1 VADALHYGNFLLDRL
16 QVEARVAPRYALDG
30 HRLIGPVIMV
40 ADARLCKRALAEYFA
55 ERVPGDWH
63 PAPLGAHRFF
73 NL

>member
-1 VADALHYGNFLLDRL
+1 MADALHYGNFLLDRL

-63 PAPLGAHRFF
+63 PAPLACSQI
-73 NL
+73 L